1 MIIQLLE
8 GNSIKYAVDA
18 DVTIENDDSGNII
31 RIEIDGNIQIER
43 EKEYMFAET
52 ENDEFE
58 AVPAFYIFNIYS
70 NIYYELPVVASN
82 ATSSGDPH
90 IDPVFGDSYELP
102 DDPHVYRMI
111 QGANFIM
118 NAETRKITS
127 EEKEYIK
134 QYYNNIRNSISVDN
148 TKELYLHGCFYSKL
162 YIKSENKYLMIDID
176 NEQVQVCTQSSG
188 YFQMHKLG
196 DVHHSFGSYKDN
208 QIKSGMVCEFEHKQY
223 GKIELYIFYYENP
236 QINNGFHV
244 NMKYDQAMHGL
255 LIREH
260 IIQNYILQQLTDVQ
274 TLAETKTTTHER
286 RSVLLTQTQIEC

>member
-8 GNSIKYAVDA
+8 GESIKYTVDNPD
-18 DVTIENDDSGNII
+18 DVTIDKDASENII
-31 RIEIDGNIQIER
+31 RIKIDGNIGIDR
-43 EKEYMFAET
+43 DKEYMFTES
-52 ENDEFE
+52 ENDEFVE
-58 AVPAFYIFNIYS
+58 VPSFYIFNMYS
-70 NIYYELPVVASN
+70 NIYYTLPSEN

-102 DDPHVYRMI
+102 DDPHVYRMV
-111 QGANFIM
+111 QGENLIM

-134 QYYNNIRNSISVDN
+134 QYYNIRNPISVDN
-148 TKELYLHGCFYSKL
+148 TQELYLHGCFYSKL

-176 NEQVQVCTQSSG
+176 NEQVHVCTQSTG